1 MYFQKLEDDTKHIK
15 PNGTAPSH
23 GATYTKVSL
32 DGKEHIEQSDVV
44 LHNGQNG
51 VILENKAKEY
61 KARDVL
67 YEPGNDHW
75 SPLHVLFFL
84 SKWAMS
90 V

>member
-15 PNGTAPSH
+15 QNGTAPSH
-23 GATYTKVSL
+23 GATYTKVPL
-32 DGKEHIEQSDVV
+32 DGKGHIEQSDVV

-67 YEPGNDHW
+67 YEPGNDH
-75 SPLHVLFFL
+75 
-84 SKWAMS
+84 
-90 V
+90 